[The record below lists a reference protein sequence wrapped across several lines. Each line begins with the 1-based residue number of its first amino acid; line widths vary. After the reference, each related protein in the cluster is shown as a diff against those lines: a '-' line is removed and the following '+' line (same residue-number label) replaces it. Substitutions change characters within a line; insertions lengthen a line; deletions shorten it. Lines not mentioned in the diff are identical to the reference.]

1 MKTRLYPMVQFKKD
15 TWEIDEFECASVFV
29 LVGKEKAMVIDAGIG
44 IGDLIGAI
52 RMTITDKPLVIVATH
67 GHGDHTGG
75 MGNFDEYYLSE
86 KDWFY
91 PVEESIEMRRGYSAM
106 IAKRQGGYYPWVA
119 DRDIT
124 PFEKQP
130 RRLPLE
136 AGVEFDLGGRIIKT
150 IACPGHTLGQI
161 AFLDE
166 SSRSLFCG
174 DALNCNLG
182 YGGMPG
188 KPIDW
193 EHVTSVERALEG
205 LEVLAAAKNSY
216 DGILQRPPRL
226 PPARRAAG
234 RKRAARCD
242 DALQADDLRPVQRGA
257 DQESSG
263 RRPARL
269 RQEGPDRDFLQPRND
284 PGISDEALIFA
295 KICKISCL
303 GARSGV
309 RTESVPVRR
318 SIFAK

>member
-1 MKTRLYPMVQFKKD
+1 MKTRLYPMLQFKKD

-29 LVGKEKAMVIDAGIG
+29 LVGREKAMVIDAGIG

-150 IACPGHTLGQI
+150 IACP
-161 AFLDE
+161 D
-166 SSRSLFCG
+166 
-174 DALNCNLG
+174 
-182 YGGMPG
+182 
-188 KPIDW
+188 
-193 EHVTSVERALEG
+193 
-205 LEVLAAAKNSY
+205 
-216 DGILQRPPRL
+216 RL
-226 PPARRAAG
+226 PRREQPQPVLRRRA
-234 RKRAARCD
+234 
-242 DALQADDLRPVQRGA
+242 Q
-257 DQESSG
+257 
-263 RRPARL
+263 
-269 RQEGPDRDFLQPRND
+269 LQPRLRRH
-284 PGISDEALIFA
+284 ARQA
-295 KICKISCL
+295 HRL
-303 GARSGV
+303 GARHLGGARAGRPGS
-309 RTESVPVRR
+309 PCRR
-318 SIFAK
+318 EGFL

>member
-1 MKTRLYPMVQFKKD
+1 MKTWLYPMVQFKKD
-15 TWEIDEFECASVFV
+15 TWEMDEFECASVFV

-130 RRLPLE
+130 RRLLLE

-150 IACPGHTLGQI
+150 IACPGHTPGQI

-205 LEVLAAAKNSY
+205 LEALAAAKDSY
-216 DGILQRPPRL
+216 DGIYNGHHDYRP
-226 PPARRAAG
+226 
-234 RKRAARCD
+234 
-242 DALQADDLRPVQRGA
+242 
-257 DQESSG
+257 
-263 RRPARL
+263 
-269 RQEGPDRDFLQPRND
+269 
-284 PGISDEALIFA
+284 
-295 KICKISCL
+295 L
-303 GARSGV
+303 GAPLD
-309 RTESVPVRR
+309 ESVLPDAMTLCKQLISGQYNVVLTKNPLGEGLRACVKKGLTEISFNPETILESQMKR
-318 SIFAK
+318 

>member
-150 IACPGHTLGQI
+150 IA
-161 AFLDE
+161 
-166 SSRSLFCG
+166 
-174 DALNCNLG
+174 
-182 YGGMPG
+182 
-188 KPIDW
+188 
-193 EHVTSVERALEG
+193 
-205 LEVLAAAKNSY
+205 
-216 DGILQRPPRL
+216 RPHARPDRL
-226 PPARRAAG
+226 PRREQPQPVLRRRA
-234 RKRAARCD
+234 
-242 DALQADDLRPVQRGA
+242 Q
-257 DQESSG
+257 
-263 RRPARL
+263 
-269 RQEGPDRDFLQPRND
+269 LQPRLRRH
-284 PGISDEALIFA
+284 ARQA
-295 KICKISCL
+295 HRL
-303 GARSGV
+303 GARHLGGARAGRSG
-309 RTESVPVRR
+309 SPCRR
-318 SIFAK
+318 EGFL